1 MKQFSNVDLS
11 QLDLRRMASPNQQF
25 KAESL
30 DAFNVFA
37 LGIVI
42 ALCTWL
48 FSQSATE
55 TFDPILDSG
64 AGVAF
69 LLFVCAAIAAMLAAK
84 FFPNLIRIKGKT
96 IRSFTNIG
104 RAEDADQ
111 KVIEA
116 AVREI
121 YKVSKTASFSEA
133 IKLSEVDPVIGEE
146 RFMQLAA
153 YQRKG
158 MLKEYLTGMAR
169 LETAVEF
176 IHRCHRAESKATQA

>member
-11 QLDLRRMASPNQQF
+11 RLDLRRMASPNQQL

-30 DAFNVFA
+30 DALNVFA
-37 LGIVI
+37 FGIVM
-42 ALCTWL
+42 AGGTWL
-48 FSQSATE
+48 FSQHATD

-64 AGVAF
+64 AGIAF
-69 LLFVCAAIAAMLAAK
+69 LVFMCAAIAAMLAAK
-84 FFPNLIRIKGKT
+84 FFPNLIRIKGKN

-104 RAEDADQ
+104 RTEEADQ
-111 KVIEA
+111 QVIEA

-121 YKVSKTASFSEA
+121 YKVSQTASFSEA

-176 IHRCHRAESKATQA
+176 IHRCHRAESEGT